1 MSSLDAMEAAFHKLP
16 EAALAALLISYG
28 INATGTRFQLAGRV
42 FRHVS
47 TPPGASPPRV
57 SDTQWQERYTS
68 VGAAA
73 LGTASGTASPPAT
86 PFTPAA
92 LSRAGTARSD
102 VSRFSRCATLADNDD
117 DRLIR
122 VVPHVASAGGRG
134 VPASLAMVV
143 ERQMARSSAA
153 FPEDHLDD
161 GGKYS
166 DPTRHLA
173 GSVSP
178 KKLRDALRDVA
189 QTPQL
194 MVPVTEALN
203 YALEAVH
210 TGVLTTVNVAVD
222 AVLRSVQKAK
232 QLMLLDAARRGCP
245 GDLRDAIAQGADVNW
260 QDAAQNGVSALM
272 VAAREDHVG
281 AVVALCGA
289 SGVDVNLEVREEE
302 VGRRGRGGG
311 HGWG

>member
-16 EAALAALLISYG
+16 EDALAALLVSYG

-57 SDTQWQERYTS
+57 SDTQWQERYNTS
-68 VGAAA
+68 AGAAA
-73 LGTASGTASPPAT
+73 SGTASGTASPPAT

-153 FPEDHLDD
+153 FPEDQLDD

-194 MVPVTEALN
+194 MVPVTDALN

-245 GDLRDAIAQGADVNW
+245 GDLRDAIG
-260 QDAAQNGVSALM
+260 GTIY
-272 VAAREDHVG
+272 
-281 AVVALCGA
+281 
-289 SGVDVNLEVREEE
+289 SGTSDIQRNIISRLL
-302 VGRRGRGGG
+302 GL
-311 HGWG
+311 